1 MNPHPVRRLGIALLL
16 WAAACTKTPAN
27 PPASVEHAPAQP
39 VAASVAP
46 PSLAPAAST
55 AEADCTLQ
63 TPLVPGVPG
72 SPGHRIASTRNPN
85 GDSELSALMRTM
97 QDALKQSRENIARG
111 QKVGPFAA
119 RFRKI
124 RCAWPTTPDDRNA
137 QFDAQAQAYLS
148 AVHELDAADGAQ
160 VAPAYDRVL
169 NACRAC
175 HESSCS
181 GAIVAIE
188 ALRLTPAAAKPGH

>member
-1 MNPHPVRRLGIALLL
+1 MRSGVVVACGNMVAARLSMAICGLGLLMCG
-16 WAAACTKTPAN
+16 ACTKA
-27 PPASVEHAPAQP
+27 PPK
-39 VAASVAP
+39 SVAP
-46 PSLAPAAST
+46 SVPAPAVET
-55 AEADCTLQ
+55 DCTLQ

-72 SPGHRIASTRNPN
+72 SPGHRIVSSRNPN

-97 QDALKQSRENIARG
+97 QDALKQSRDSVARG

-124 RCAWPTTPDDRNA
+124 RCAWPTDPSDRNA
-137 QFDAQAQAYLS
+137 QFDGLAQAYLT
-148 AVHELDAADGAQ
+148 AVRELDAADGAH
-160 VAPAYDRVL
+160 VGPAYDRVL
-169 NACRAC
+169 SACRAC

-188 ALRLTPAAAKPGH
+188 ALRLGGSSPPSGP